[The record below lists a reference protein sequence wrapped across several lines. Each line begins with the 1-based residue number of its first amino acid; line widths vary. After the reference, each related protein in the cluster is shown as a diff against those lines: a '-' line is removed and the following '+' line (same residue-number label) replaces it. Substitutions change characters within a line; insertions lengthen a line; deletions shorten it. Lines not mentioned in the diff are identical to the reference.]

1 MGISPEAV
9 RDGVIQKGLEAT
21 QKAAE
26 VIVKQGE
33 AVKVATE
40 KMGETVTIEGARKAE
55 GLGVFLGNLTKVIQD
70 SAKGG
75 VMVDSSKRAA
85 GSGFKATVDFSRG
98 DPICGVLS
106 TVSSTCELVNC
117 VLVWV
122 PFPGKGKICAV
133 GTLRAISVACEKIR
147 DMCAAN
153 PLAPGC

>member
-21 QKAAE
+21 QKTAE
-26 VIVKQGE
+26 VIMKQGE
-33 AVKVATE
+33 
-40 KMGETVTIEGARKAE
+40 AE

-75 VMVDSSKRAA
+75 VMVDSGKRAA
-85 GSGFKATVDFSRG
+85 SSGFKATVDFSRG
-98 DPICGVLS
+98 DPICGVLC
-106 TVSSTCELVNC
+106 TVSSSCELVNC

-133 GTLRAISVACEKIR
+133 ATLRGVSVACEKIR